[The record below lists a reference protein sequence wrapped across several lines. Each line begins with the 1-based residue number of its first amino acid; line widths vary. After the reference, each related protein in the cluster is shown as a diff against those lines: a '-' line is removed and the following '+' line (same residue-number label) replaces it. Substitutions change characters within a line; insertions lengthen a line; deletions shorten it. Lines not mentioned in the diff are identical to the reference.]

1 MNDQSI
7 SFAEDG
13 SVPPAKYAEL
23 LLRSTSEGMF
33 GLNLEQRCT
42 FMNPAA
48 AAMIGWGQED
58 VLGKNLHELVHYRR
72 ADGSIYSEAEC
83 PIADLIRTGQPCR
96 VEGEVFWRRDGSS
109 FDVEYSASPLI
120 EDGAIAGAVICFTDI
135 SARKQAE
142 ATLQLYRDLF
152 IYNRHGVVIGN
163 ADGRTL
169 GPVNP
174 AFARMCGYDGPEQ
187 MVGML
192 LLDLFPPEEHAR
204 ILQNI
209 QHAHE
214 AGHSQIETTLRRRDG
229 NGVPVLIDLTAVRDP
244 AGHLLYRIVT
254 VFDIT
259 DRKRAEEEAARS
271 ARRIRTILESI
282 TDAFFSV
289 DPQWRFTYVNDEAE
303 QLLRRSRQE
312 LLGRVVWEEYPEAV
326 NLSFYREYHRAME
339 TGEPVSFEDFYPP
352 LNLWVEVHAYPSAE
366 GLSVYFQDITARRQ
380 NEEALR
386 IARERMTLVLEGADI
401 GLWYSRLPFGRLE
414 WDRRVKEHF
423 WLPPDAEVSIDTF
436 YERLHPED
444 RERTRRLLDTAIGTH
459 SSYESEHRTVSPV
472 DGREKWIRT
481 IGRPFCDA
489 EGRPVRFDGL
499 TIDVT
504 GAKQADVDREELLA
518 SERAARTEAERTSRI
533 KDEFLA
539 TLSHE
544 LRTPLNAILGW
555 AQILRGSKV
564 QERDLQEGLAV
575 IERNARVQTQLIEDL
590 LDMSRIIAGK
600 VRLDA
605 QHVDLTVAIEAAI
618 DAVAP
623 TAAAKGIRLQKVLD
637 SRTAN
642 TVMGDA
648 ARLQQ
653 IFWNLLTN
661 GIKFTPRHG
670 RVQVF
675 LQRAGSYI
683 EVSVR
688 DTGQGIKPEFL
699 PHLFERFRQA
709 DASTTRKQGGLGLG
723 LALVKSLTEM
733 HGGSVH
739 VKSGGEGQG
748 STFTVRLPLAIIH
761 SDEPENPGS
770 QSASTLAG
778 TDETFA
784 PPPALKK
791 AKIVVIDDEPDART
805 VVKRMLEECEA
816 TVFTA
821 GSATE
826 GLKLVR
832 QVHPD
837 VLVCDIGMPGED
849 GYQLIRNVR
858 RLGPEAGGD
867 VPAVA
872 LTALARSEDRRRAIV
887 AGFDMHVAKP
897 TEAGE
902 LIAVVA
908 RLAHRIRAPGSGPG
922 RDGPRKPR

>member
-1 MNDQSI
+1 MKDQPI
-7 SFAEDG
+7 SSAEDG
-13 SVPPAKYAEL
+13 DVPPAKYAEL
-23 LLRSTSEGMF
+23 LVRSTSAGVV
-33 GLNLEQRCT
+33 GLNLERRCT
-42 FMNPAA
+42 FINPAA
-48 AAMIGWGQED
+48 AAMIGWDQED
-58 VLGKNLHELVHYRR
+58 VLGKNFHELVQYRL
-72 ADGSIYSEAEC
+72 ADGSIYPEAEC

-109 FDVEYSASPLI
+109 FDVEYSASPVI
-120 EDGAIAGAVICFTDI
+120 EDGPIAGVVICFTDI
-135 SARKQAE
+135 SARK
-142 ATLQLYRDLF
+142 
-152 IYNRHGVVIGN
+152 
-163 ADGRTL
+163 
-169 GPVNP
+169 
-174 AFARMCGYDGPEQ
+174 
-187 MVGML
+187 
-192 LLDLFPPEEHAR
+192 
-204 ILQNI
+204 
-209 QHAHE
+209 
-214 AGHSQIETTLRRRDG
+214 
-229 NGVPVLIDLTAVRDP
+229 
-244 AGHLLYRIVT
+244 
-254 VFDIT
+254 
-259 DRKRAEEEAARS
+259 RAEDEAARS

-282 TDAFFSV
+282 TNAFFFL

-303 QLLRRSRQE
+303 QVLRRSRHE
-312 LLGRVVWEEYPEAV
+312 LLGRVVWEEFPEAV
-326 NLSFYREYHRAME
+326 NLAFYREYHRAME

-352 LNLWVEVHAYPSAE
+352 LNIWVEVHAYPAAE
-366 GLSVYFQDITARRQ
+366 GLSVYFQDVTARRQ

-386 IARERMTLVLEGADI
+386 IARERMAMVLETADI
-401 GLWYSRLPFGRLE
+401 GLWFCPLPFGRLE

-423 WLPPDAEVSIDTF
+423 WLPPAAEVSIDTF

-444 RERTRRLLDTAIGTH
+444 RERTRQAIAGALESRST
-459 SSYESEHRTVSPV
+459 YEVEFRTVSPV
-472 DGREKWIRT
+472 DGREKWIRAV
-481 IGRPFCDA
+481 GRAFYDA
-489 EGRPVRFDGL
+489 EGKPVRFDGI
-499 TIDVT
+499 TIDI
-504 GAKQADVDREELLA
+504 GAAKQSDVEREELLA

-555 AQILRGSKV
+555 AQILRGGKV
-564 QERDLQEGLAV
+564 QERDFQEGLAV

-600 VRLDA
+600 VRLDV
-605 QHVDLTVAIEAAI
+605 QHVDLAMVIEAVV

-637 SRTAN
+637 SRAAS

-653 IFWNLLTN
+653 IFWNLLAN
-661 GIKFTPRHG
+661 AIKFTSRHG

-675 LQRAGSYI
+675 LQRADSYI

-739 VKSGGEGQG
+739 VKSRGEGQG
-748 STFTVRLPLAIIH
+748 STFTVRLPLAIIQ
-761 SDEPENPGS
+761 SDETESPGG
-770 QSASTLAG
+770 QSASAPVG
-778 TDETFA
+778 TDETFTQ
-784 PPPALKK
+784 PPSLKK
-791 AKIVVIDDEPDART
+791 AKIVVIDDEPDARM

-821 GSATE
+821 GSAAE
-826 GLKLVR
+826 GLKLIR

-858 RLGPEAGGD
+858 RLGPDAGGD

-908 RLAHRIRAPGSGPG
+908 RLAHRI
-922 RDGPRKPR
+922 